1 MAILKFNTTIHAPKE
16 KVWDVL
22 WDDASYRK
30 WTAVFHEGSHAV
42 SDWQEGGSILFL
54 GPNGDGMYSMI
65 EKQDA
70 YKTMVF
76 KHLGEIKNGERIAK
90 DWGDA
95 TESYFLEEKDGVTT
109 LNVEL
114 NMGAEAGME
123 DYFNGTFPKALE
135 VVKNLAEL

>member
-1 MAILKFNTTIHAPKE
+1 MAILKFNTTINAPKQ
-16 KVWDVL
+16 KVWNVL
-22 WDDASYRK
+22 WDDVSYRK

-42 SDWQEGGSILFL
+42 SSWEQGGSILFL

-65 EKQDA
+65 EKKDE
-70 YKTMVF
+70 YNSMVF
-76 KHLGEIKNGERIAK
+76 KHLGEIKNGERISK
-90 DWGDA
+90 EWGDA
-95 TESYFLEEKDGVTT
+95 TESYFLEEKDGKIA
-109 LNVEL
+109 LNVQL